1 MKIKNKKLKIGI
13 VTFHWGT
20 NYGGVLQSFALQ
32 SFLKRQGF
40 DVQIINFA
48 PTSYRD
54 SFLRCF
60 RARKLKTVI
69 SNIKNYSKEKNIDK
83 FRKEYLNLTARYSSL
98 DEVKANTVSFDCL
111 ITGSDQVWNP
121 YGIQTH
127 GLVYFLP
134 FGGNKTKKMS
144 YAASFGCV
152 NYPKDVMKKIKPLI
166 TKFNAISVREKS
178 GLDILNKEGFND
190 LKLLPDPTL
199 LLDKV
204 DYINLMGPN
213 KPAKTKYGFFYTLQ
227 PNQKTMDSIYNGV
240 SMKIK
245 TISTLNI
252 QSRTMG
258 IEQWLRTIYNS
269 EFVITNSFH
278 GVIFSLL
285 LNKNFIVVP
294 IEGSLVGMNDRIY
307 TLLDR
312 FNLRNRLIER
322 YDEETIFYEIN
333 SPIDWDSIHKAQK
346 ELQEEALSFFSENL
360 SNN

>member
-1 MKIKNKKLKIGI
+1 MKLKIGI

-20 NYGGVLQSFALQ
+20 NYGGVLQSYALQ
-32 SFLKRQGF
+32 TFLERQVTE
-40 DVQIINFA
+40 VQVINFA
-48 PTSYRD
+48 PVSFRD

-60 RARKLKTVI
+60 RARKLKTVF
-69 SNIKNYSKEKNIDK
+69 SNIKNYIKEKNIDS
-83 FRKEYLNLTARYSSL
+83 FRKENLNLTARYSSL
-98 DEVKANTVSFDCL
+98 DEVKANTLSFDCL

-134 FGGNKTKKMS
+134 FGGNKTRKLS

-166 TKFNAISVREKS
+166 TKFTAISVREKS
-178 GLDILNKEGFND
+178 GLDILYKEGFND
-190 LKLLPDPTL
+190 LKLMPDPTF

-213 KPAKTKYGFFYTLQ
+213 KSSKRKYGFFYTLQ
-227 PNQKTMDSIYNGV
+227 PNQQTMDTIYKGV
-240 SMKIK
+240 SKKIK

-252 QSRTMG
+252 QSSTMG
-258 IEQWLRTIYNS
+258 IEEWIRTIYNS
-269 EFVITNSFH
+269 EFVVTNSFH

-294 IEGSLVGMNDRIY
+294 IEGALVGMNDRIY

-312 FNLRNRLIER
+312 FDLRDRLVES
-322 YDEETIFYEIN
+322 YDEIGVFQEIN
-333 SPIDWDSIHKAQK
+333 RPINWECIQEVQK
-346 ELQEEALSFFSENL
+346 ELQEEASCFFNDNL
-360 SNN
+360 SAN

>member
-1 MKIKNKKLKIGI
+1 MKIGI

-32 SFLKRQGF
+32 SFLEAQGF
-40 DVQIINFA
+40 EVQIINFS
-48 PTSYRD
+48 PISFRD

-60 RARKLKTVI
+60 RARHPKTVF
-69 SNIKNYSKEKNIDK
+69 SNIKDYIKERNIVK
-83 FRKEYLNLTARYSSL
+83 FRKENLNLTDRYYSL
-98 DEVKANTVSFDCL
+98 GEVSTNILSFDCL

-134 FGGNKTKKMS
+134 FGGEGVKKIS

-152 NYPKDVMKKIKPLI
+152 NYPKDVMKRIKPLL
-166 TKFNAISVREKS
+166 KAFSVISVREKS
-178 GLDILNKEGFND
+178 GLSILGNEGFND
-190 LKLLPDPTL
+190 LKLMPDPTL

-204 DYINLMGPN
+204 DYINLMAPN
-213 KPAKTKYGFFYTLQ
+213 KPSKIKYGFFYTLQ
-227 PNQKTMDSIYNGV
+227 PNQKTMTTIYNSV
-240 SMKIK
+240 NKKIK
-245 TISTLNI
+245 TINTLNI
-252 QSRTMG
+252 QSSTMG
-258 IEQWLRTIYNS
+258 IGQWLRTIYDS

-312 FNLRNRLIER
+312 FNLRDRLIEL
-322 YDEETIFYEIN
+322 YTEDTIFQKIN
-333 SPIDWDSIHKAQK
+333 TPINWNNVEKIQE
-346 ELQEEALSFFSENL
+346 ELQEEALSFFSGNL
-360 SNN
+360 NTN